1 VPIVVSSPFPYII
14 FLQTLEVN
22 DFRHRLAAAYDES
35 PSLNSNSG
43 SNLYIAS
50 LVAIRLGL
58 RDAILDW
65 TIMYGIGYAIVA
77 GCTWTNAEPESVV
90 VIQGFSVIFS
100 AAILA
105 VASSKFPQWVSQSLE
120 LDLYKHIRY

>member
-1 VPIVVSSPFPYII
+1 M
-14 FLQTLEVN
+14 N
-22 DFRHRLAAAYDES
+22 DFRHRLSAAYDAL
-35 PSLNSNSG
+35 PSSSDTSNR
-43 SNLYIAS
+43 YIAS
-50 LVAIRLGL
+50 LVAVRYGSAH
-58 RDAILDW
+58 AIFDW

-105 VASSKFPQWVSQSLE
+105 VASFKFPQWVSQSTCLE
-120 LDLYKHIRY
+120 